1 MRIVRDVGT
10 VPAHRALFHQVRS
23 RKTSYL
29 ANEDLRMHL
38 KALCA
43 LVAAAFALTA
53 CNKSETPA
61 EVQHDVASAQAEAQR
76 DVADATADAKEA
88 NAAADKNVADA
99 IADNEADDVTEQA
112 RHANE
117 TADKGD
123 ERIMIAKAEAAHKVA
138 VEKCDALTGAAQEE
152 CKDDAEK
159 TLDQAKE
166 AAKVNR

>member
-1 MRIVRDVGT
+1 
-10 VPAHRALFHQVRS
+10 
-23 RKTSYL
+23 
-29 ANEDLRMHL
+29 MHL

-43 LVAAAFALTA
+43 LAVAALALTA

-61 EVQHDVASAQAEAQR
+61 EVQHDVAAAQAEAER

-88 NAAADKNVADA
+88 NADADKNVADA
-99 IADNEADDVTEQA
+99 IADNDADDVTEQA
-112 RHANE
+112 RDANE
-117 TADKGD
+117 TADKGND
-123 ERIMIAKAEAAHKVA
+123 RIMIAKAEAAHKVT

-152 CKDDAEK
+152 CKDDADK